1 MVLDIIDFCQQFYA
15 STFIPI
21 LYFHWPHEIQW
32 SCPSILKEM
41 STQNTVMEEK
51 IKFHKN
57 PDYFITDSYAYF
69 GFVNINSS
77 PSKMDF
83 VVLGPV
89 YSTPVSE
96 ETLHSFLREC
106 QLTGDSRN
114 EMSHVLLNSPNIT
127 FHQFLSMLSFIH
139 LCINEEKI
147 EIESHFNTHFDASA
161 QYGISKRY
169 SEHSYESREN
179 GECHNTWEF
188 EQALTD
194 CISHGD
200 VPRLQATLNMQ
211 HKEFP
216 IKSGVLSHNV
226 LQHTRNLFIVTATL
240 ATRAAVAGGLDTEQA
255 YHLSDLYI
263 QECENTQSVDTLDT
277 LTYTM
282 IIDFTTRVGNRK
294 LPIEGM
300 SKDVFRCIQYIS
312 QHPNEEIRVDDVA
325 AFIKRSRSYIT
336 KKFKKELGF
345 DISSFIMRCK
355 LEEAKSLLTYTNKP
369 LSEIS
374 SYLCFSSQSYFQ
386 NVFKKKY
393 GMTPLQYRKNIQK

>member
-240 ATRAAVAGGLDTEQA
+240 ATRAAVAGGLDAEQA

-325 AFIKRSRSYIT
+325 AFIRRSRSYIT

-355 LEEAKSLLTYTNKP
+355 LEEAKSLLTYTNKS

>member
-1 MVLDIIDFCQQFYA
+1 
-15 STFIPI
+15 
-21 LYFHWPHEIQW
+21 
-32 SCPSILKEM
+32 
-41 STQNTVMEEK
+41 
-51 IKFHKN
+51 
-57 PDYFITDSYAYF
+57 
-69 GFVNINSS
+69 
-77 PSKMDF
+77 
-83 VVLGPV
+83 
-89 YSTPVSE
+89 
-96 ETLHSFLREC
+96 
-106 QLTGDSRN
+106 
-114 EMSHVLLNSPNIT
+114 MSHVLLNSPNIT

-161 QYGISKRY
+161 QYGI
-169 SEHSYESREN
+169 
-179 GECHNTWEF
+179 
-188 EQALTD
+188 
-194 CISHGD
+194 
-200 VPRLQATLNMQ
+200 
-211 HKEFP
+211 
-216 IKSGVLSHNV
+216 
-226 LQHTRNLFIVTATL
+226 
-240 ATRAAVAGGLDTEQA
+240 
-255 YHLSDLYI
+255 
-263 QECENTQSVDTLDT
+263 TLDT

-336 KKFKKELGF
+336 KKFRKELGF

>member
-1 MVLDIIDFCQQFYA
+1 MIKSFVVFLDNIKHRHVTIRLCIIG
-15 STFIPI
+15 I
-21 LYFHWPHEIQW
+21 LMLSIVIFVPGNLIGILIF
-32 SCPSILKEM
+32 SILGILFLVFGIFRH
-41 STQNTVMEEK
+41 SIATAK
-51 IKFHKN
+51 IYKTI
-57 PDYFITDSYAYF
+57 YTDR
-69 GFVNINSS
+69 
-77 PSKMDF
+77 
-83 VVLGPV
+83 PV

-240 ATRAAVAGGLDTEQA
+240 ATRAAVAGGLDAEQA

-325 AFIKRSRSYIT
+325 AFIRRSRSYIT

-355 LEEAKSLLTYTNKP
+355 LEEAKSLLTYTNKS

>member
-89 YSTPVSE
+89 YSTPISE

-240 ATRAAVAGGLDTEQA
+240 ATRAAVAGGLDAEQA

-325 AFIKRSRSYIT
+325 AFIRRSRSYIT

-355 LEEAKSLLTYTNKP
+355 LEEAKSLLTYTNKS